1 MTHAHLGCNTAPMGV
16 LQSEGQTLISGLAIA
31 LSNCHVAWPAFVPVH
46 DALRDAI
53 AGVAVAGPTSVFL
66 QADGMPAIRAAKQPP
81 GLLQVGRPSCFCG
94 LSTYGV
100 LQCLLP
106 T

>member
-1 MTHAHLGCNTAPMGV
+1 V

-46 DALRDAI
+46 DALRDAM
-53 AGVAVAGPTSVFL
+53 AGVAVAGPASVFL

-81 GLLQVGRPSCFCG
+81 GLLQVGYIQS
-94 LSTYGV
+94 
-100 LQCLLP
+100 P
-106 T
+106 TSGCDL